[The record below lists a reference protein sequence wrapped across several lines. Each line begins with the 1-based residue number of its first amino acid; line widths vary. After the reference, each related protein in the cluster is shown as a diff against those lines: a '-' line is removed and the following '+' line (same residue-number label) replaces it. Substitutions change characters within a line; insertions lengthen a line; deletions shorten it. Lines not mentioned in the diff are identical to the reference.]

1 MTRRRN
7 VIHVRYVVVNYII
20 TIFGNHIICRN
31 TLFLQTGTTKYLF
44 SLLYRIYILYIFF
57 FVNK

>member
-1 MTRRRN
+1 MNKIIIFYIN

-31 TLFLQTGTTKYLF
+31 ILFLQTGTTKYL
-44 SLLYRIYILYIFF
+44 LLFYIEYIK
-57 FVNK
+57 NLI